1 MMTNGMGGDQ
11 TLKATHEGGVKIVK
25 MTNGAQESGRAAL
38 LTKPVVVVDRE
49 GFEAVI
55 AERDLLSTASDR
67 QRVRTILGVFTL
79 IMIAALL
86 GFFGGF
92 WVGQHT
98 NDESFKAAC
107 SRVVDEAVKDVK
119 CPGGTV
125 GQIQDVPADQ
135 VQKVRR

>member
-1 MMTNGMGGDQ
+1 M
-11 TLKATHEGGVKIVK
+11 I
-25 MTNGAQESGRAAL
+25 NGAQDSGRAAL

-55 AERDLLSTASDR
+55 AERDHLSTASAR
-67 QRVRTILGVFTL
+67 QTVRTILGVFTL
-79 IMIAALL
+79 VMIAALL

-92 WVGQHT
+92 WVGQHA

-107 SRVVDEAVKDVK
+107 SRVLDEALKDVK
-119 CPGGTV
+119 CPGGNV
-125 GQIQDVPADQ
+125 GQIQDVPADP

>member
-1 MMTNGMGGDQ
+1 
-11 TLKATHEGGVKIVK
+11 VKIVK
-25 MTNGAQESGRAAL
+25 ITNGAQDSKRAAL

-55 AERDLLSTASDR
+55 EERDLLSTASDR

-79 IMIAALL
+79 VMMAALL

-107 SRVVDEAVKDVK
+107 SRVVDQALKDVK
-119 CPGGTV
+119 CPNGNV
-125 GQIQDVPADQ
+125 GQIQDVPSGS

>member
-1 MMTNGMGGDQ
+1 MINGEQDP
-11 TLKATHEGGVKIVK
+11 
-25 MTNGAQESGRAAL
+25 GRAAL

-67 QRVRTILGVFTL
+67 HRVRTILGIFTL
-79 IMIAALL
+79 VMMAALL

-92 WVGQHT
+92 WVGQHA

-107 SRVVDEAVKDVK
+107 SRVVDEAM
-119 CPGGTV
+119 
-125 GQIQDVPADQ
+125 
-135 VQKVRR
+135 